1 MNRARFVSLVVL
13 CSTPALAD
21 LTLVSEVLSQ
31 GKTRNVTLSVKGTK
45 AFFDLREEG
54 GPSRGMLR
62 DSAQK
67 KMWLVD
73 HDKKSVILM
82 TEEDSK
88 AIEARQEQMRLQMK
102 AQLERLPPE
111 QRTRVEQTML
121 AIPDPNAKPP
131 NFTYEK
137 KKDAAGRTI
146 SGFKCDDYLIK
157 REGQPFGEGCF
168 TPWKTVGLTP
178 DEFKKTLLNAM
189 PSSAAAGPMMQSF
202 EAHSSAP
209 GLSIER
215 TMVDDKGQVTTRTTL
230 KSFSKTAL
238 AADKFELPK
247 GYSEKSMKDMVT
259 PNKPMPPPPAPTPAP
274 AKP

>member
-1 MNRARFVSLVVL
+1 MNRAHLSALVVL

-21 LTLVSEVLSQ
+21 VTMVSEVLSQ

-45 AFFDLREEG
+45 AYFDLREEG

-111 QRTRVEQTML
+111 QRTRMEQTML
-121 AIPDPNAKPP
+121 AMPDPNAKPP

-137 KKDAAGRTI
+137 KKGATARTV
-146 SGFKCDDYLIK
+146 SGFKCEDYLIK

-168 TPWKTVGLTP
+168 TPWKTVGITAE
-178 DEFKKTLLNAM
+178 EFKKTLINAM

-202 EAHSSAP
+202 EAHTTAP
-209 GLSIER
+209 GLSVER
-215 TMVDDKGQVTTRTTL
+215 TLVDDKGQVTTRTTM

-238 AADKFELPK
+238 AADKFEVPK
-247 GYSEKSMKDMVT
+247 DYVEKSMKDLSG
-259 PNKPMPPPPAPTPAP
+259 PGGGKPLPAPSPAP